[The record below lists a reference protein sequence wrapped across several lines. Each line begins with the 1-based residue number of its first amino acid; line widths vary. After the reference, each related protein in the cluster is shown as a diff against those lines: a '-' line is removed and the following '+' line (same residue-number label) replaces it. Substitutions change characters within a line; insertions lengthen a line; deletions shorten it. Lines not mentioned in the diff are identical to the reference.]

1 MNKKGRLITIEGIEG
16 VGKSTN
22 VSFTAD
28 CIRQA
33 GMTVVVTREPGG
45 TPLAEAIRKLLLDSE
60 PGSVPDTC
68 ELLLMFAARAS
79 HLSDL
84 IRPALG
90 RGDWVVCDRFTDAS
104 FAYQGSG
111 RGMDYEAI
119 ANLEGLVQQ
128 GLTPDLTLLLDAPME
143 VADARRE
150 QRAVTDRFESEHTAF
165 FRRVQAGYRAIAER
179 EPDRI
184 KVINAARSL
193 ADVQASI
200 HDVLDSYIKENS

>member
-1 MNKKGRLITIEGIEG
+1 MNKRGRLITIEGIEG

-33 GMTVVVTREPGG
+33 GIAVVVTREPGG
-45 TPLAEAIRKLLLDSE
+45 TPLAEAIRSLLLDSE
-60 PGSVPDTC
+60 PGSVPDSC

-84 IRPALG
+84 IRPALS

-111 RGMDYEAI
+111 RGMDHEAI
-119 ANLEGLVQQ
+119 VSLENFVQQ
-128 GLTPDLTLLLDAPME
+128 GLKPDLTLLLDAPME
-143 VADARRE
+143 VVDARRE
-150 QRAVTDRFESEHTAF
+150 QRDVTDRFERENSAF

-179 EPDRI
+179 EPDRM
-184 KVINAARSL
+184 KVIDAARSL
-193 ADVQASI
+193 SEVQASI
-200 HDVLDSYIKENS
+200 HDVLDYYIKANT

>member
-33 GMTVVVTREPGG
+33 GIVVVVTREPGG
-45 TPLAEAIRKLLLDSE
+45 TPLAEAIRSLLLDSE
-60 PGSVPDTC
+60 PGSVPNSC

-119 ANLEGLVQQ
+119 ASLENFVQQ

-143 VADARRE
+143 VVDARRE
-150 QRAVTDRFESEHTAF
+150 QRDVTDRFERENSAF
-165 FRRVQAGYRAIAER
+165 FRRVQAGYQAIAER

-184 KVINAARSL
+184 KVIDAAHSL
-193 ADVQASI
+193 DDVQASI
-200 HDVLDSYIKENS
+200 RDVLDSFIKVNA